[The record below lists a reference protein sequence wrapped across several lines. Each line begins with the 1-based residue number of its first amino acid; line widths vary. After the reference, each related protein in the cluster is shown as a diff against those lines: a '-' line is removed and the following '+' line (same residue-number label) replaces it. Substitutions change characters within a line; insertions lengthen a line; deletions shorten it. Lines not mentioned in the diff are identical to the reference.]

1 MAKEENS
8 LKIRAIKIKMI
19 EDIPVVDKDEKKKR
33 KVLLAIII
41 IICALSIIITM
52 IIQIKQLEEPKTPP
66 SEDNTNEQHIP
77 DFLELFDNKINYQGQ
92 IININNK
99 SIIDNDIIFTSYA
112 KKEKQEEDKYEIDV
126 KIPEINI
133 NNSEV
138 KKINKEIRDI
148 FQDKAEKVLANEEE
162 DKVIYTVEYSACVNS
177 NILSLV
183 IKSTLK
189 EGANAQRVIVKGYT
203 YNISTGTIVTLND
216 LIGIKQMDK
225 NKIKNEVTKVISENA
240 KQNESLINLGYHV
253 YERNLKDT
261 MYEVDNI
268 DNFYYGPDGAIYLI
282 FAYGNNNF
290 TSELDIVPIV

>member
-1 MAKEENS
+1 
-8 LKIRAIKIKMI
+8 MI

-33 KVLLAIII
+33 KILLAIII

-52 IIQIKQLEEPKTPP
+52 IIQIKQLEEPKTPAI
-66 SEDNTNEQHIP
+66 EDNANEKIP

-92 IININNK
+92 TITINNK
-99 SIIDNDIIFTSYA
+99 NIIDNDIIFTSYT

-126 KIPEINI
+126 NIPEINI

-138 KKINKEIRDI
+138 KKINKEIKDI
-148 FQDKAEKVLANEEE
+148 FQDKAEKVLANEE

-216 LIGIKQMDK
+216 LIGIKQLDK
-225 NKIKNEVTKVISENA
+225 NKIKSEVTKVISENA

-253 YERNLKDT
+253 YERNLNDT
-261 MYEVDNI
+261 MYEVENI
-268 DNFYYGPDGAIYLI
+268 DNFYYGPDGVIYLI